1 MRKIGIALV
10 GDYELLER
18 IFFSILIYKKRI
30 AIATSSSFGDDF
42 YFIDYLRSRF

>member
-30 AIATSSSFGDDF
+30 AIANP
-42 YFIDYLRSRF
+42 INKPIAQLRQSI